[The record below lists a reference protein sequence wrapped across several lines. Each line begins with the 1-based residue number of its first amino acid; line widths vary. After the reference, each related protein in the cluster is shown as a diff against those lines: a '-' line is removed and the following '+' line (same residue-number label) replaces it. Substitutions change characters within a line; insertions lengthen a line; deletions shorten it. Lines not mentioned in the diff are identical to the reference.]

1 MSAFRPNLILSI
13 TVIVAILILLSLAQE
28 MNRRWQVQQEIAKL
42 ENEINS
48 MEKRVVELE
57 QLNEYFSTPDYKERL
72 AREQLNFRA
81 PEEKV
86 VLLSEQ
92 DAKQVEAKSAA
103 KKQEEKPRSLPL
115 EWWYLFFV
123 DRPTS

>member
-1 MSAFRPNLILSI
+1 MSVFRPNLILSI
-13 TVIVAILILLSLAQE
+13 TIIVAVLILLSLAQE
-28 MNRRWQVQQEIAKL
+28 MNKRWQVQREITTL
-42 ENEINS
+42 EGEIDS

-92 DAKQVEAKSAA
+92 DARQVEAKSAE
-103 KKQEEKPRSLPL
+103 KKQVENPRSFPL
-115 EWWYLFFV
+115 RWWYVFFV
-123 DRPTS
+123 DKRSS